1 MEAEPVPRK
10 EKVAPSIVTKNVCFN
25 ICQKT
30 IKIIQKETYG
40 DKLAQICDK
49 YSVEKAEFVAHILN
63 QKKNFTGP
71 KALQLYIDQETAL
84 SKVFREFMK
93 WFLKEK
99 YLRHCLTGDMDN
111 KEAYIKYKNEV
122 ILVIL
127 G

>member
-1 MEAEPVPRK
+1 MKHIVK
-10 EKVAPSIVTKNVCFN
+10 E
-25 ICQKT
+25 
-30 IKIIQKETYG
+30 
-40 DKLAQICDK
+40 
-49 YSVEKAEFVAHILN
+49 
-63 QKKNFTGP
+63 KKNFTGP
-71 KALQLYIDQETAL
+71 KALQMYIEQESPL
-84 SKVFREFMK
+84 SAVFREFMK